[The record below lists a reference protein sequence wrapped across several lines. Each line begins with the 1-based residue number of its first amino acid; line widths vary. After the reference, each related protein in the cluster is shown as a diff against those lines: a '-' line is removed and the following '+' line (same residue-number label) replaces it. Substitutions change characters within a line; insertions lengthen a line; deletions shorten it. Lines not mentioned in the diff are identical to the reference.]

1 MDNDY
6 NKYRDITEV
15 LKVLAHPVRLCI
27 VKNLMEQGGC
37 NVGHM
42 HTCLGVP
49 QSTVSQHLQ
58 KLRLAGII
66 EGDRK
71 GVEINYRLKNVGLIN
86 LINSIIAVYKEQN
99 NNSQEENV

>member
-6 NKYRDITEV
+6 KKYCEITEV

-27 VKNLMEQGGC
+27 VKNLMERGEC

-42 HTCLGVP
+42 HTCLDVP

-66 EGDRK
+66 EGNRK
-71 GVEINYRLKNVGLIN
+71 GVEINYRLKNKELVNLIN
-86 LINSIIAVYKEQN
+86 LILAIKM
-99 NNSQEENV
+99 